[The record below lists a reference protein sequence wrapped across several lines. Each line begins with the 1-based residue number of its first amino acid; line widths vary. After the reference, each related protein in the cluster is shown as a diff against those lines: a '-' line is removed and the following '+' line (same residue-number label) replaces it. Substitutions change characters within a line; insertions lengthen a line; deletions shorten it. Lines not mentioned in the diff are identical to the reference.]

1 MGIISTIFLFLFF
14 FFHTVKLLSE
24 VLFNLALASMILNIL
39 SICVSLRISVMRQ
52 SFRVVGTER
61 LSLAESMFVQN
72 VDDISSVLDNM
83 A

>member
-1 MGIISTIFLFLFF
+1 M
-14 FFHTVKLLSE
+14 KLLSE